1 MRHRSSN
8 QIDGYLFETRFPEPP
23 GNHTSLV
30 LPWDEV
36 KLESTLG
43 MVRAEVDLLENLMA
57 YRAIGKQRHTRVG
70 SGVSYPELEL
80 DGSYI
85 LPLKIDDLDAEIFST
100 QGGLR
105 GPVATGSVDQP
116 DRIDRKDNWAR
127 AEMKSLAEVA
137 RSR

>member
-57 YRAIGKQRHTRVG
+57 YRAIGKQRHELLLERGRLAGQRLHLLAEREAADGASRPRPRCDRWPARPG
-70 SGVSYPELEL
+70 S
-80 DGSYI
+80 
-85 LPLKIDDLDAEIFST
+85 
-100 QGGLR
+100 R
-105 GPVATGSVDQP
+105 GP
-116 DRIDRKDNWAR
+116 
-127 AEMKSLAEVA
+127 
-137 RSR
+137 